1 MVIEFFKWQPRLP
14 ASRNNEKMSYKSRN
28 ILVPRLFQT
37 LVSEADR
44 KKTKAGKKFL
54 K

>member
-14 ASRNNEKMSYKSRN
+14 ASRNNEKMSYKNRH

>member
-44 KKTKAGKKFL
+44 KKQQKQEKSF
-54 K
+54 